1 MCNCK
6 SSLNVVDCIWFDWWG
21 LSELKLLYISV
32 RIRRKKLS
40 VLSGK
45 RKIEALTSLEFW
57 SYSRSSRSIL
67 NLFTPLSGEWHF
79 KSPKQRKITWK
90 NFVSLHLWGHFQNRN
105 KNYQRFLFFSIK
117 NSKSQRQILMY
128 I

>member
-6 SSLNVVDCIWFDWWG
+6 VSFAVWTLLIVFG
-21 LSELKLLYISV
+21 LTDEGYRNYNCFTFLEN
-32 RIRRKKLS
+32 REKLS

-90 NFVSLHLWGHFQNRN
+90 NFVSSHLWGHFQNRN
-105 KNYQRFLFFSIK
+105 KNCQWFCYSPL